1 MVRTRIPQR
10 AVTQQPR
17 QKGNVAPWTGD
28 LCLSGSG
35 GFGSSRKAPCGSV
48 QALLVIRSRAPNRRI
63 NGLGI
68 RSNEKAPASQSCR
81 GLPKRTQRGA
91 RGLHTGPHP
100 ANGLARQT
108 FHAPSADAQVYRGRL
123 GLVERRA
130 VRACYCAMPARR
142 MGSAAAFL
150 RAHGETATPFT
161 GAAIGS
167 RPKRQVAA
175 PARLCAAML
184 LAAALGGAEILR
196 PQVPG
201 KRCCS
206 RRRAVRSAHCLS
218 P

>member
-35 GFGSSRKAPCGSV
+35 GLGSSQKG
-48 QALLVIRSRAPNRRI
+48 ALRFRPGIIGYPLKGANRRI

-108 FHAPSADAQVYRGRL
+108 FHAA
-123 GLVERRA
+123 
-130 VRACYCAMPARR
+130 
-142 MGSAAAFL
+142 
-150 RAHGETATPFT
+150 
-161 GAAIGS
+161 
-167 RPKRQVAA
+167 
-175 PARLCAAML
+175 
-184 LAAALGGAEILR
+184 
-196 PQVPG
+196 
-201 KRCCS
+201 
-206 RRRAVRSAHCLS
+206 
-218 P
+218 